1 MTTKRHFSRQ
11 QRTTVVYGIICFVLI
26 LVVLQLWLFTATMN
40 AWLGG
45 DGSVAAAELRNLATV
60 GRAMVEAARRREE
73 SRGAHT
79 REDFPDTSPA
89 FAHRIVFV

>member
-26 LVVLQLWLFTATMN
+26 LVVLQLWLFTANVN

-45 DGSVAAAELRNLATV
+45 DGSVVWPGLLASAACLLLNLGLLRYL
-60 GRAMVEAARRREE
+60 REE
-73 SRGAHT
+73 
-79 REDFPDTSPA
+79 
-89 FAHRIVFV
+89 